1 MDGKQFHIR
10 TLTVAAALA
19 VLLAVF
25 AGVLYYL
32 QIVRGEE
39 YRAASTVRNV
49 NVETVEAARGELLD
63 RYGRTLVSNRA
74 TYEIVLETSRMGKE
88 PERNAILLELIAI
101 CRENGLTWADTLP
114 ISQEAPFAYTS
125 ETPLVYTDSEGTLR
139 FNYLGAL
146 LAELPLGSAIL
157 PHRWEEE
164 QLESANTLAV
174 QRFSMSSEEVADFL
188 RQHDLADGELSGS
201 QAMDAAGNLAGLANS
216 LTAEEVIDGLRQYFL
231 IDEDLS
237 DADAR
242 ALIGV
247 LYEVNLRST
256 ELRTSEYIFA
266 QDVNIDAIS
275 AIKERGLT
283 GVTVRATTVRQ
294 YNTTAAAH
302 LLGRVGAIQNWE
314 AYKDKGY
321 NMNDTVGIDGV
332 EHAFE
337 DYLRG
342 ESGTLV
348 QELNTSGKVVS
359 ESWRVDPATGESQ
372 EPQPGD
378 HVMLTLDLRLQ
389 EKVEQVLADTI
400 EGLEDEDTEGG
411 AMVVQS
417 VHDGGILA
425 MASYPTY
432 DLSTVYSSNE
442 AYRAAADNPLKPFTN
457 RATGEIYSPGS
468 TFKPLVAIAAL
479 EEGLV
484 TPTEEI
490 RDTGRLQLP
499 EEEHYPYGDWH
510 PQCWY
515 YRQYGGLHGLE
526 NLAEALRDS
535 CNIYFYTIG
544 HRLGIEKIDQYA
556 AAFGLG
562 QTTGLELPEEAGRV
576 AGPETSEAL
585 GMEWYGGNLLNAAIG
600 QDNTM
605 VTPLQLTNYIST
617 LVNGGNHYA
626 THLLKTVK
634 TSDFSGTVY
643 EYEPE
648 LLNTLDLD
656 PANVEAVKEGM
667 WLVANDPESN
677 SSAYFR
683 DLPVEVGAK
692 TGSAQVSSEVEADA
706 LFVCFAPY
714 DDPQIAI
721 SMVVEQGA
729 SGSNLAQAV
738 AQVVDYYFSAE
749 DTMESVGSEN
759 TLLR

>member
-1 MDGKQFHIR
+1 MDGKQFHHR
-10 TLTVAAALA
+10 TLAVAAVLA
-19 VLLAVF
+19 VLLVVF
-25 AGVLYYL
+25 TGVLYHL
-32 QIVRGEE
+32 QIVRGAE

-49 NVETVEAARGELLD
+49 NVETVEAARGEILD

-74 TYEIVLETSRMGKE
+74 TYEIVLSTSRMGAE
-88 PERNAILLELIAI
+88 AQRNPILLELIEI
-101 CRENGLTWADTLP
+101 CREDGLTWTDTLP
-114 ISQEAPFAYTS
+114 ISQDAPFTYTRD
-125 ETPLVYTDSEGTLR
+125 EPLVYTDSEGTLR

-146 LAELPLGSAIL
+146 LAQLPLGSAIL
-157 PHRWEEE
+157 PGRWEQE
-164 QLESANTLAV
+164 QLDAANALSG
-174 QRFSMSSEEVADFL
+174 QMDSMTEAEIIAYL
-188 RQHDLADGELSGS
+188 RQHALVSQDMSDSEALAAAADLSALG
-201 QAMDAAGNLAGLANS
+201 NS
-216 LTAEEVIDGLRQYFL
+216 LTAGEIIDGLRQYFL
-231 IDEDLS
+231 IDGDLS

-247 LYEVNLRST
+247 LYEVNLRGT

-294 YNTTAAAH
+294 YNTVSAAH
-302 LLGRVGAIQNWE
+302 LLGRVGAIQNWD

-332 EHAFE
+332 EYAFE

-372 EPQPGD
+372 EPEPGD
-378 HVMLTLDLRLQ
+378 NVMLTLDLRLQ

-400 EGLEDEDTEGG
+400 EGLEGDTEGG

-417 VHDGGILA
+417 VNDGGILA

-457 RATGEIYSPGS
+457 RATSEIYYPGS

-479 EEGLV
+479 EEGVV
-484 TPTEEI
+484 TPEEEI
-490 RDTGRLQLP
+490 RDTGRLLLP
-499 EEEHYPYGDWH
+499 EEDHYPYGDWH

-544 HRLGIEKIDQYA
+544 HRLGIERIDQYA
-556 AAFGLG
+556 EAFGLG

-585 GMEWYGGNLLNAAIG
+585 GLDWYGGNLLNAAIG

-648 LLNTLDLD
+648 LLGSLELD
-656 PANVEAVKEGM
+656 PENVEAVKQGM
-667 WLVANDPESN
+667 WLVANDPES
-677 SSAYFR
+677 SSSVYFR

-738 AQVVDYYFSAE
+738 AEIVDYYFSAE
-749 DTMESVGSEN
+749 DTMESVGTEN

>member
-114 ISQEAPFAYTS
+114 ISQEAPFTYTS
-125 ETPLVYTDSEGTLR
+125 ENPLVYTDSEGELR
-139 FNYLGAL
+139 FHYLGAL

-157 PHRWEEE
+157 PDRWEEE
-164 QLESANTLAV
+164 DLEEA
-174 QRFSMSSEEVADFL
+174 
-188 RQHDLADGELSGS
+188 GS
-201 QAMDAAGNLAGLANS
+201 LAGLGPG
-216 LTAEEVIDGLRQYFL
+216 LTAEEVIAGLRQYFL
-231 IDEDLS
+231 IDEGLS

-302 LLGRVGAIQNWE
+302 LLGRVGAIQNWD
-314 AYKDKGY
+314 AYKGKGY

-332 EHAFE
+332 EYAFE

-342 ESGTLV
+342 EPGTLV

-417 VHDGGILA
+417 VNDGGILA

-442 AYRAAADNPLKPFTN
+442 AYRAAAEDPRKPFTN

-562 QTTGLELPEEAGRV
+562 QTTGLELPEEEGRV
-576 AGPETSEAL
+576 AGPETSEEL

-648 LLNTLDLD
+648 LLGSLDLD
-656 PANVEAVKEGM
+656 PANVEAVKQGM
-667 WLVANDPESN
+667 WLVANDPESS